1 MFAFALWDTVTGEL
15 FCARDPFGIKPLF
28 MATGTGGTA
37 VASEKKCL
45 LDLAGLVG
53 FEAGAAGI
61 DYRAV
66 QHYTVLQYVP
76 EPETL
81 HRGVRRLESG
91 CYARI
96 RPGRR
101 RQITRYFVPR
111 FAATPITRDTEQA
124 RYDEITAVL
133 EDSVAKHM
141 RADVTVGAF
150 LSGGIDSTAIAALA
164 IRHNP
169 RLITFTTGFE
179 REGFSE
185 IDVAVASAEAIGARH
200 IAKVVSPDE
209 FVAALPEIVWYL
221 DEPVADPALVPLF
234 FVAREARKHVKVVLS
249 GEGADEL
256 FGGYTIYREP
266 LSLKPFDYLPRPLRR
281 SVGKVSKPLPEGMR
295 GKSLL
300 HRGSLTLE
308 ERYYGNARSFSDAQ
322 LRDVLPGF
330 RDGLDPHRCDRIGVR
345 RIDRLGP
352 GGPHAAR
359 RPVHLAARRHPGQG
373 RQDDDGQL
381 AGASGAVP
389 GSRGVRRRVPVAGL
403 REDHPHH
410 HQVRAAARP
419 GAHRAGARAAPAQ
432 ARVPGTHPALAA
444 RRRTDGVG
452 VRDGGLVAGQYQV
465 DLIDLAAVRR
475 MLDEHRSG
483 TSDHSRRLWTVLI
496 FMLWHA
502 IFVEHSV
509 VPQISEPQYPVQL
522 LSEPLAACQR
532 LRAQLGQ
539 HRGDLGGRVLAVG
552 AGQPGLGDLVV
563 PLPLLGS
570 SRFQHQHGDQRA
582 QLRRTLQ
589 AQTRSC
595 ARSGSRPGRRRRR
608 RWGRPCWSRAPRRRG
623 WCCRRGPRCRRL
635 GAERGHPQVDLR
647 QHVGLRPAGLGQ
659 QQVPFVVVGEQV
671 GGAVD
676 QLADLFAGQ
685 AGPAAGT
692 GRRRTPSRAC
702 GTPRCAP
709 PWRPGRWRR

>member
-1 MFAFALWDTVTGEL
+1 MCGLLAFVAAADSGAVDAADVDGAVARASHLMRHRGPDEPGTWIDPDADGAVVFGFNRLSIIDIAHAHQPLRWGPPGQPGRYVLVFNGEIYNYLELRDELAARHGAAFTTDGDGEAIVAGYHHWGTEVLGRLRGMFAFALWDTETREL

-28 MATGTGGTA
+28 VATGVGGTA

-45 LDLAGLVG
+45 LDLAGLLR
-53 FEAGAAGI
+53 FDTAI
-61 DYRAV
+61 DERAV

-101 RQITRYFVPR
+101 PEVTRYFVPR
-111 FAATPITRDTEQA
+111 FAATPLTRGTEQA
-124 RYDEITAVL
+124 RYEEIAAVL

-185 IDVAVASAEAIGARH
+185 IDVAAASAEAIGARH
-200 IAKVVSPDE
+200 IAKVVSPEE

-234 FVAREARKHVKVVLS
+234 FVAREARKYVKVVLS

-266 LSLKPFDYLPRPLRR
+266 LSLKPFDYLPRPVRQSL
-281 SVGKVSKPLPEGMR
+281 GKVSGPLPEGMR

-330 RDGLDPHRCDRIGVR
+330 REDWTHTDVTAAVYAESAGWDPVARMQHLDLFTWLRGDILVKADKMTMANSLELRVPFLDPEVFAVASRLPTEAKITRTTTKYALRRALEPIVPAHVLHRPK
-345 RIDRLGP
+345 LGF
-352 GGPHAAR
+352 
-359 RPVHLAARRHPGQG
+359 PVPIRHW
-373 RQDDDGQL
+373 L
-381 AGASGAVP
+381 
-389 GSRGVRRRVPVAGL
+389 
-403 REDHPHH
+403 
-410 HQVRAAARP
+410 
-419 GAHRAGARAAPAQ
+419 RAGELLEWAYATADSSQ
-432 ARVPGTHPALAA
+432 AGHLVDVP
-444 RRRTDGVG
+444 
-452 VRDGGLVAGQYQV
+452 
-465 DLIDLAAVRR
+465 AVRR
-475 MLDEHRSG
+475 MLDEHRNG
-483 TSDHSRRLWTVLI
+483 VSDHSRRLWTVLI

-502 IFVEHSV
+502 IFVERSV
-509 VPQISEPQYPVQL
+509 VPQIREPVYPVQL
-522 LSEPLAACQR
+522 
-532 LRAQLGQ
+532 
-539 HRGDLGGRVLAVG
+539 
-552 AGQPGLGDLVV
+552 
-563 PLPLLGS
+563 
-570 SRFQHQHGDQRA
+570 
-582 QLRRTLQ
+582 
-589 AQTRSC
+589 
-595 ARSGSRPGRRRRR
+595 
-608 RWGRPCWSRAPRRRG
+608 
-623 WCCRRGPRCRRL
+623 
-635 GAERGHPQVDLR
+635 
-647 QHVGLRPAGLGQ
+647 
-659 QQVPFVVVGEQV
+659 
-671 GGAVD
+671 
-676 QLADLFAGQ
+676 
-685 AGPAAGT
+685 
-692 GRRRTPSRAC
+692 
-702 GTPRCAP
+702 
-709 PWRPGRWRR
+709 

>member
-1 MFAFALWDTVTGEL
+1 MCGLLAFVGAAAGADSSGSSGVARDTAEAVAHASHLMRHRGPDEPGTWADRGGTVVFGFNRLSIIDIAHSHQPLRWGPPESPDRYELVFNGEIYNYVELRAELAERHGAVFATDGDGEAIVAAYHHWGADALTRLRGMFAFALWDNVAGEL

-28 MATGTGGTA
+28 MATGAGGTA

-45 LDLAGLVG
+45 LELADLIG
-53 FEAGAAGI
+53 FDTAI
-61 DYRAV
+61 DLRAV

-91 CYARI
+91 CYTRI
-96 RPGRR
+96 RPGTAAPVT
-101 RQITRYFVPR
+101 TRYFVPR
-111 FAATPITRDTEQA
+111 FAATPFTRDTEQS

-200 IAKVVSPDE
+200 IAKVVAPDE

-266 LSLKPFDYLPRPLRR
+266 LSLKPFDYLPGPLRR
-281 SVGKVSKPLPEGMR
+281 SVGKMSKPLPEGMR

-308 ERYYGNARSFSDAQ
+308 ERYYGNARSFSDTQ

-330 RDGLDPHRCDRIGVR
+330 CADWTHTDVTAPLYSESSDWDPVARMQHIDLFTWLRGDILVKADKMTMANSLELRVPFLDPEVFAVASRLPVQAKITRTTTKYALR
-345 RIDRLGP
+345 RALEPIVPPHVLNRPKLGF
-352 GGPHAAR
+352 
-359 RPVHLAARRHPGQG
+359 PVPIRHW
-373 RQDDDGQL
+373 L
-381 AGASGAVP
+381 
-389 GSRGVRRRVPVAGL
+389 
-403 REDHPHH
+403 
-410 HQVRAAARP
+410 
-419 GAHRAGARAAPAQ
+419 RAGPLLEWAHELVNSSA
-432 ARVPGTHPALAA
+432 
-444 RRRTDGVG
+444 TDH
-452 VRDGGLVAGQYQV
+452 
-465 DLIDLAAVRR
+465 LIDLSAVRR
-475 MLDEHRSG
+475 MLDEHRCG
-483 TSDHSRRLWTVLI
+483 TTDHSRRLWTLLI

-509 VPQISEPQYPVQL
+509 VPQISEPSYPVQL
-522 LSEPLAACQR
+522 
-532 LRAQLGQ
+532 
-539 HRGDLGGRVLAVG
+539 
-552 AGQPGLGDLVV
+552 
-563 PLPLLGS
+563 
-570 SRFQHQHGDQRA
+570 
-582 QLRRTLQ
+582 
-589 AQTRSC
+589 
-595 ARSGSRPGRRRRR
+595 
-608 RWGRPCWSRAPRRRG
+608 
-623 WCCRRGPRCRRL
+623 
-635 GAERGHPQVDLR
+635 
-647 QHVGLRPAGLGQ
+647 
-659 QQVPFVVVGEQV
+659 
-671 GGAVD
+671 
-676 QLADLFAGQ
+676 
-685 AGPAAGT
+685 
-692 GRRRTPSRAC
+692 
-702 GTPRCAP
+702 
-709 PWRPGRWRR
+709 